1 MGTAISGLVVCVPK
15 TGCGEGTRGEEELGP
30 GMSFPGRGRRDLP
43 GKRESLE
50 KLGQGEEMTN
60 GGRSL
65 AGSELKADGRGLGT
79 DREGWELRRRI
90 QKGLQFEQGEG
101 WDLR

>member
-1 MGTAISGLVVCVPK
+1 
-15 TGCGEGTRGEEELGP
+15 
-30 GMSFPGRGRRDLP
+30 
-43 GKRESLE
+43 LE